1 MRCIRPQKFP
11 NEYVK
16 IKVLEISR
24 VFLKEYKMIDE
35 KIYIYHTNDI
45 HSNLTF
51 WPRIAQ
57 ELQSKRAMHEEK
69 GEEVFVFD
77 IGDATD
83 RANPL
88 TEATNGQAITELL
101 NEGKYDGVTIGNNEG
116 ITNSKEELNHLYK
129 KANFPVI
136 LTNLF
141 DLETEESPEWATT
154 YQIFKTKTG
163 DRIGV
168 FGLTTPLYETY
179 QKLGWKVT
187 DPLTQIQQFF
197 VKHEEEADFW
207 ILLSHLGLETDRL
220 ISKTYPI
227 SLIIGAHTHHV
238 LRNGERSANS
248 VLTGAGQF
256 GHWIGEVVLTR
267 TEGGLKVETAE
278 LINVEAEVPAPRAET
293 KIVNNYIRHGHRLL
307 KNDTVACLS
316 EPLLANWY
324 TQNDLANV
332 TLEAIADF
340 VGADRAILN
349 AGLFMGDL
357 KKGIVTAD
365 DLHQCLPHPIRVM
378 QCKIKGQHLLEFE
391 EEINRVDQ
399 QMSHQTVRGFGFRGK
414 VFGKLCLKGFN
425 ENQPINPYKEY
436 ELATIDYFSF
446 LSFFDILNTY
456 STQEIIFPDFLR
468 GVVGNYLAET
478 YPLKNKLKHVKYAR
492 KE

>member
-1 MRCIRPQKFP
+1 MP
-11 NEYVK
+11 
-16 IKVLEISR
+16 
-24 VFLKEYKMIDE
+24 DE
-35 KIYIYHTNDI
+35 KVYIYHTNDI

-57 ELQSKRAMHEEK
+57 ELQNKRAIHEQK
-69 GEEVFVFD
+69 GEDVFVFD

-83 RANPL
+83 RVNPL

-129 KANFPVI
+129 KAKFPVI

-141 DLETEESPEWATT
+141 DLETEKYPEWATP
-154 YQIFKTKTG
+154 YQVFKTKNN

-179 QKLGWKVT
+179 EKLGWKIT

-207 ILLSHLGLETDRL
+207 ILLSHLGIETDRI

-238 LRNGERSANS
+238 LLNGERSAES
-248 VLTGAGQF
+248 ILTGAGQF
-256 GHWIGEVVLTR
+256 GRWIGEVVLTR
-267 TEGGLKVETAE
+267 KHGRLEVETAG
-278 LINVEAEVPAPRAET
+278 LINVETDVPAPRAET
-293 KIVNNYIRHGHRLL
+293 KIVNDYINHGHHLL
-307 KNDTVACLS
+307 KNETIAYLS
-316 EPLLANWY
+316 TPLSANWY
-324 TQNDLANV
+324 TQTALADV
-332 TLEAIADF
+332 TLQAIADF
-340 VGADRAILN
+340 VGTDRAILN
-349 AGLFMGDL
+349 AGLFMEDL
-357 KKGIVTAD
+357 KRGIVTAD

-378 QCKIKGQHLLEFE
+378 QCKIKGYHLLEFE
-391 EEINRVDQ
+391 EEIDRVNQ
-399 QMSHQTVRGFGFRGK
+399 KMSHQPVRGFGFRGE

-425 ENQPINPYKEY
+425 ENQRINPNEDY

-446 LSFFDILNTY
+446 LSFFDTLNTY

-468 GVVGNYLAET
+468 GVVGNYLAKT
-478 YPLKNKLKHVKYAR
+478 YPLKNR
-492 KE
+492 IENN

>member
-1 MRCIRPQKFP
+1 MTD
-11 NEYVK
+11 N
-16 IKVLEISR
+16 
-24 VFLKEYKMIDE
+24 

-57 ELQSKRAMHEEK
+57 ELQNKRAIHEKKDED
-69 GEEVFVFD
+69 VFVFD

-141 DLETEESPEWATT
+141 DLETKKTPEWATP
-154 YQIFKTKTG
+154 YQILKTKKG

-168 FGLTTPLYETY
+168 FGLTTPLYEIY
-179 QKLGWKVT
+179 EKLGWKVT
-187 DPLTQIQQFF
+187 DPITQIQQFF

-220 ISKTYPI
+220 ISKSFPI

-238 LRNGERSANS
+238 LLNGERSANS
-248 VLTGAGQF
+248 ILTGAGQF
-256 GHWIGEVVLTR
+256 GQWIGEVVLTHKQ
-267 TEGGLKVETAE
+267 GKLKVETAE
-278 LINVEAEVPAPRAET
+278 LINVEADVPAPRAET
-293 KIVNNYIRHGHRLL
+293 KVVNDYINYGHHLL
-307 KNDTVACLS
+307 KNETIAYLPES
-316 EPLLANWY
+316 LLTNWY
-324 TQNDLANV
+324 TQTDLADV

-357 KKGIVTAD
+357 KRGVVTAD

-391 EEINRVDQ
+391 KEVYQVNQ
-399 QMSHQTVRGFGFRGK
+399 KMSHQPVRGFGFRGE

-425 ENQPINPYKEY
+425 QDEPIDPDKEY
-436 ELATIDYFSF
+436 KLATIDYFSF

-468 GVVGNYLAET
+468 GVVGDYLAKT
-478 YPLKNKLKHVKYAR
+478 YPLKNKFKQI
-492 KE
+492 